1 MINETRL
8 RNLFT
13 YLDGL
18 SALTANDY
26 RCNNEIAECIKAI
39 RDELAL
45 EKAPKVITPEQL
57 RWLTAE
63 TMISV
68 EQAAKMSSTEIDAV
82 AAALAERMA
91 KETGDSQ

>member
-1 MINETRL
+1 MNNETRL

-18 SALTANDY
+18 ANLAVSDY

-39 RDELAL
+39 REELVL
-45 EKAPKVITPEQL
+45 PKAAKVITPEQL

-63 TMISV
+63 
-68 EQAAKMSSTEIDAV
+68 EE
-82 AAALAERMA
+82 A
-91 KETGDSQ
+91 KEFTERLAKEYGDAR